1 MKKALSLMILMSVG
15 MMISCSLFRGER
27 PSPWPEHLMPGYE
40 RIEKGMSYFQKGCSK
55 RALEQLYGAHEL
67 FVAANHQPGIAM
79 SLNNI
84 GTVYCSMGDPE
95 SAYLFFHE
103 AYRLY
108 VEKGDREGA
117 LQSLCNAAAALIDE
131 NKLEEGEK
139 LLDEA
144 AILAKQDGRSSFI
157 PLLRTRGILLTKK
170 GDYKEAESIL
180 KKTLS
185 DMNKD
190 DKEKSATVNFALGN
204 VYFETDRY
212 QEAIRY
218 FEAARLA
225 DEDAGFYRETADDL
239 YYIGACHY
247 NLGNDAKAVEYWQ
260 QCVQSYAIL
269 GMKEDVQD
277 VMEDL
282 RDAAER
288 SAIDIDLTEIFVNH
302 WLEGKAPD
310 SICD

>member
-1 MKKALSLMILMSVG
+1 
-15 MMISCSLFRGER
+15 
-27 PSPWPEHLMPGYE
+27 MPGYE

-55 RALEQLYGAHEL
+55 RALEQLYSAHEL
-67 FVAANHQPGIAM
+67 FVAANHQPGISM

-84 GTVYCSMGDPE
+84 GAVYRSMGDPE
-95 SAYLFFHE
+95 SAYPFFHE

-139 LLDEA
+139 VLDEA
-144 AILAKQDGRSSFI
+144 AILAKQDGRSSFL

-170 GDYKEAESIL
+170 KDYKEAEALL
-180 KKTLS
+180 KKAL
-185 DMNKD
+185 DEVNKD
-190 DKEKSATVNFALGN
+190 DKEKSATANFAIGN
-204 VYFETDRY
+204 LYFETNRY
-212 QEAIRY
+212 AEAIRY
-218 FEAARLA
+218 FEVAKLA
-225 DEDAGFYRETADDL
+225 DKEAGFYRETADDL

-260 QCVQSYAIL
+260 QCVQTYAIL
-269 GMKEDVQD
+269 GMKEDVQE

-302 WLEGKAPD
+302 WLEGKVPD